1 MKGVRRIVKRI
12 IFFMLAVF
20 VLTGCSSNVPAPQNP
35 AQNSEASPAAKP
47 EAPSTPVSGGQVDGN
62 RQETSYV
69 MVSQKYGFSLEAPA
83 SWKGRVKISEDNDGF
98 IVRHLTASQ
107 QASAQNPILINI
119 IEYGSE
125 AYWDQESKKEDQPF
139 PYEKVGVINGKV
151 FASIVVLDFP
161 YDEKSPKDMK
171 EYTEMMDSVEKV
183 LKSFKAHP

>member
-1 MKGVRRIVKRI
+1 MKGVRRIMKRI

-20 VLTGCSSNVPAPQNP
+20 VLTGCSSNVPPPQNP
-35 AQNSEASPAAKP
+35 AQNSEASPASKP
-47 EAPSTPVSGGQVDGN
+47 EAPSSPVSGGQVDGN

-69 MVSQKYGFSLEAPA
+69 MVSQKYGFSLDAPA

-151 FASIVVLDFP
+151 FASIAVLDFP